1 MTYEVFIRQYD
12 RTGTIRHAAVQPVWA
27 RWTNSLYDDQPGVWA
42 LEEGNPQADD
52 FAEFDI
58 VEFYLRN
65 KELGIQS
72 ADGGFVVDFVGI
84 LRTNERQTD
93 ADGITWRVFHAPEQK
108 HILSWR
114 QILWPSGTADRSQFT
129 SIAAETI
136 MKTLVNYN
144 ATALATA
151 ANGRWR
157 DGDLAAGMGFTVN
170 VLADTAAGNTISK
183 RMMGGNLLD
192 ILGEIAGPVG
202 GGDFSVSWQGVGT
215 ATFDFDF
222 HLGQLGEDK
231 STGDNRVVFSLE
243 NNTMRN
249 PRLVTR
255 AARAT
260 VAVAAGQGTGA
271 SRAVDVVNGPDYTVD
286 NDLEMFVD
294 ARNET
299 TSTGLTNQGN
309 EKLEQ
314 AREIGELTF
323 DVLQTADV
331 FYSPVAVKGRKTYT
345 LGDRILASYGVE
357 VSRKIMRTN
366 KSWQAPA
373 SEDALQISIDVEN
386 VPT

>member
-1 MTYEVFIRQYD
+1 MTYEVYIRQYD
-12 RTGTIRHAAVQPVWA
+12 RTGTIRHAVVEPVWA
-27 RWTNSLYDDQPGVWA
+27 RWTNSLYDDQPLVWA
-42 LEEGNPQADD
+42 LEEGNAQADD

-58 VEFYLRN
+58 VEVYLRN

-72 ADGGFVVDFVGI
+72 ADGGFVQDFVGI
-84 LRTNERQTD
+84 LRTNEIQTD
-93 ADGITWRVFHAPEQK
+93 ADGTTRRVFYAPEQK
-108 HILSWR
+108 HVLSWR
-114 QILWPSGTADRSQFT
+114 QVLWATGTANRSRFT
-129 SIAAETI
+129 SVAAETI
-136 MKTLVNYN
+136 MKTLVSYN

-151 ANGRWR
+151 VSGRWR
-157 DGDLAAGMGFTVN
+157 DGDLAPGMGFAVN
-170 VLADTAAGNTISK
+170 VLADAAAGNVISK
-183 RMMGGNLLD
+183 SMMGGNLLN
-192 ILGEIAGPVG
+192 ILGEIADPVG

-222 HLGQLGEDK
+222 HPGQLGEDK
-231 STGDNRVVFSLE
+231 STGANRVVFSIE

-260 VAVAAGQGTGA
+260 VAVSAGQGVGA
-271 SRAVDVVNGPDYTVD
+271 AREVDVVNGPDYSAS

-299 TSTGLTNQGN
+299 TSTGRINQGN

-331 FYSPVAVKGRKTYT
+331 FYSPVAVTGRKTYA

-357 VSRKIMRTN
+357 VSRKIIRIN
-366 KSWQAPA
+366 KNWRAPGA
-373 SEDALQISIDVEN
+373 EDALQIGVDVEN
-386 VPT
+386 VP